1 MLGLNPYDATESLL
15 SSATARTPA
24 KLNSVTPEAAA
35 DFGRALAGAVSRGVQ
50 TVREAEASSI
60 RAMSGGEDPAR
71 LVNALMQADITLQAG
86 NAIRERGTQ
95 AIMEI
100 LRGTV

>member
-1 MLGLNPYDATESLL
+1 MLGLNPYEAVEGLL
-15 SSATARTPA
+15 SSTGSRAPATPKAA
-24 KLNSVTPEAAA
+24 TPEAAA
-35 DFGRALAGAVSRGVQ
+35 SFGRALADAVSRGVQ

-60 RAMSGGEDPAR
+60 RAVSGTEDPTR

-100 LRGTV
+100 LRGQV

>member
-1 MLGLNPYDATESLL
+1 MLGLNPYDAVEGLL
-15 SSATARTPA
+15 SSSGASAAARPKSA
-24 KLNSVTPEAAA
+24 SPEAAA

-60 RAMSGGEDPAR
+60 RAMEGSEDPAR

-100 LRGTV
+100 LRGAV